1 MDTKKLKALRDKI
14 DKLDDGIVVLLA
26 RRAEAAAEVG
36 KVKDAAARKQNGK
49 SITSQTKTG
58 ANKDAAKA
66 TGESAKAV
74 SESGESR
81 TSALGKHS
89 APAREAQI
97 LRRISAKGGKLG
109 KRAMTA
115 IYREIIAAC
124 LSCESRQHIAYLGPP
139 GTFSHQAARAFYG
152 DAADFVPHVSIAD
165 AVRETEKDQCHFAMV
180 PLENST
186 GGTVGETV
194 DALCTTPLAVCG
206 EMMMRVRHCLLSR
219 APDAKDVREIHG
231 HPQAL
236 EQCRRWLAVNMPKAQ
251 TRHSG
256 STAAAAQLAAKTPR
270 AAAIGSA
277 SAAELYQ
284 LPVLAA
290 DIEDS
295 ALNTTRFLILGRP
308 AALPQTGN
316 DKTSLIMSVR
326 EVAGAMHHLLE
337 PFAKHGINM
346 SKLESRPSR
355 GQMWKYIFLTD
366 IEGHLLDAPVAAAL
380 EEVRRRA
387 AFVKILGSYPKA
399 AS

>member
-1 MDTKKLKALRDKI
+1 MDAGKLKALRDKI
-14 DKLDDGIVVLLA
+14 DALDDGIVALLA
-26 RRAEAAAEVG
+26 QRAQAAAEVG
-36 KVKDAAARKQNGK
+36 KVKDAAARNQNN
-49 SITSQTKTG
+49 T
-58 ANKDAAKA
+58 
-66 TGESAKAV
+66 SAKTKSTNKAD
-74 SESGESR
+74 EKPA
-81 TSALGKHS
+81 ALGKHS

-97 LRRISAKGGKLG
+97 LRRISSKGGKLG

-124 LSCESRQHIAYLGPP
+124 LSCESRQHIAYLGPA
-139 GTFSHQAARAFYG
+139 GTFSHEAARVFYG
-152 DAADFVPHVSIAD
+152 DAADLVPFSSIGE
-165 AVRETEKDQCHFAMV
+165 AVRETEKDRCHFAMV

-194 DALCTTPLAVCG
+194 DALCTTPLVVCG
-206 EMMMRVRHCLLSR
+206 EMMMRVRHYLLSR
-219 APDAKDVREIHG
+219 ADDIKDVREIHG
-231 HPQAL
+231 HPQAI
-236 EQCRRWLAVNMPKAQ
+236 EQCRRWLAVNAPQAETMH
-251 TRHSG
+251 TG

-270 AAAIGSA
+270 AAAICSA
-277 SAAELYQ
+277 MAAGIYQ

-295 ALNTTRFLILGRP
+295 SLNTTRFLTLGRP
-308 AALPQTGN
+308 APLPQTGN
-316 DKTSLIMSVR
+316 DKTSLLMSVR

-355 GQMWKYIFLTD
+355 GQVWKYIFLTD

-399 AS
+399 VS